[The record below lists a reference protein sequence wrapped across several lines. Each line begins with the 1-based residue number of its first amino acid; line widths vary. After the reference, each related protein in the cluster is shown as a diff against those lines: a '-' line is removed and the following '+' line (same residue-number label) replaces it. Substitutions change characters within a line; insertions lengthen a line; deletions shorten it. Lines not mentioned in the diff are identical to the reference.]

1 MYTSKSTRLGSGAFL
16 SDVSF
21 LYRQLHRSQGLS
33 LSLACALCLLPSLHT
48 SFIIRRCNVVGCKC
62 TWGRTNNLFKQRR
75 ESFQSMFESDSCQID
90 SNIYTHQRT
99 VSRLRAPGPNDIIKR
114 LILILSHTQYTPF
127 QELPLGK
134 RSKHWLY
141 EGTQILW
148 QLWSVLGWFHIIS
161 ECTIEF
167 AP

>member
-1 MYTSKSTRLGSGAFL
+1 MYTSKSTSLISGAFL

-21 LYRQLHRSQGLS
+21 LHRQLLRSQGLS
-33 LSLACALCLLPSLHT
+33 PSLACAPCLLPSLHT

-75 ESFQSMFESDSCQID
+75 ESFQSMIESDNCQID
-90 SNIYTHQRT
+90 SDIHTHQRT

-114 LILILSHTQYTPF
+114 LILILSRTQYTLF
-127 QELPLGK
+127 QVLPLGK
-134 RSKHWLY
+134 RSKYWLY
-141 EGTQILW
+141 EGTQILR
-148 QLWSVLGWFHIIS
+148 QLRSVLGWFQIIS
-161 ECTIEF
+161 ECTIVF